1 MNKKTT
7 KRKLQAQKT
16 KKAIYES
23 ASMLFW
29 EKGFDNV
36 TVEEIATAAGVSVGA
51 FYHHFKSKQEVMT
64 VFYEK
69 LDEKYEEYYEE
80 IKKTKGTEV
89 VSAVKEL
96 ELFLVHVLSLIEIQG
111 IECLRIVYPYMLT
124 NMDFGDSMIDK
135 NRPYFRITR
144 ELIENCKNKG
154 EIDKSLDSDQAV
166 SDITILCRGCA
177 IDWCIQR
184 GQKSI
189 HEISLSLLGKYL
201 AGISRI
207 NC

>member
-1 MNKKTT
+1 MNKKIT
-7 KRKLQAQKT
+7 KRKIQAQKT
-16 KKAIYES
+16 KKSIYES
-23 ASMLFW
+23 ASILFW

-69 LDEKYEEYYEE
+69 LDEKYEEYYEK
-80 IKKTKGTEV
+80 IKISKEFEV
-89 VSAVKEL
+89 ISELSKL
-96 ELFLVHVLSLIEIQG
+96 ELFLVHVLSLIENQG

-135 NRPYFRITR
+135 NRPYFRITK
-144 ELIENCKNKG
+144 ELTEKCKDKG
-154 EIDKSLDSDQAV
+154 EIDGNIDSDQVV

-184 GQKSI
+184 GQKNI
-189 HEISLSLLGKYL
+189 LEISLSLLEKYL
-201 AGISRI
+201 MGISRI
-207 NC
+207 KG